1 MAPQTQTSG
10 STARPDPGSPRT
22 IEVPREAWVRTLD
35 EFTRLH
41 EGWLVSIEVLKA
53 DLGAQSEIEELP
65 LLGISADRLEHDGTI
80 AISVARSGREH
91 LTHFVQAV
99 TRMHREQ
106 TAAGADVALQLE
118 SADGTRTIIRFRVAA
133 APETVNGILHA

>member
-1 MAPQTQTSG
+1 MAPQTTSD
-10 STARPDPGSPRT
+10 STARSDPGSRRT
-22 IEVPREAWVRTLD
+22 VEVPREAWLSTLD

-41 EGWLVSIEVLKA
+41 EGWLVSLDVLKA
-53 DLGAQSEIEELP
+53 DLGAQSAIEELP

-80 AISVARSGREH
+80 AISVARSGSEH

-99 TRMHREQ
+99 TRMYREQ
-106 TAAGADVALQLE
+106 RPDGADVALQLE

-133 APETVNGILHA
+133 APETVNGILHS